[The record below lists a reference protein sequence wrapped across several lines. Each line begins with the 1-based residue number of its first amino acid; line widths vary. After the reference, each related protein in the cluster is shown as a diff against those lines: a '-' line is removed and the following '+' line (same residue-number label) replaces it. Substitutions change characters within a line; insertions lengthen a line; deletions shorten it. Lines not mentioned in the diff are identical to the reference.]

1 MASSLPYAD
10 WIMGDDFI
18 LVEWEGDHG
27 VGGIGSTM
35 CGVEKQS

>member
-18 LVEWEGDHG
+18 LVEWEGDRG
-27 VGGIGSTM
+27 AGGICSRV
-35 CGVEKQS
+35 CGIEKQS